1 MKAFF
6 KKIVVSILTL
16 EARILLR
23 RKNPT
28 IIAVTGSVGKTSTK
42 DAIYAAIKD
51 SVNARKSQKS
61 FNSEIGVPLTILGL
75 QNGWNNP
82 FIWLWN
88 IIDGAMIAL
97 FSREYP
103 AVLVLETGVDM
114 PGDMKQLTN
123 WLTPDIVVL
132 TRLPDVPVHVEA
144 FSSPQAVIDEK
155 MILVNSLKPE
165 GVLIY
170 NLDDPVIVDQLEDV
184 RQMTVSF
191 ARYSPANVVVGKD
204 KIAYEDKIPA
214 GISFNV
220 KSESVGDSFDVSL
233 EGVLGVQSLY
243 SIAAAVAV
251 AQQVKVDVVTAV
263 KGITELVTP
272 PGRMRVFP
280 GIKDTILI
288 DDSYNSSPIALE
300 HALDTMAQVRHT
312 GRRIAVLGDMLEL
325 GKFSADAHENLGEK
339 VARTCDNLITVGVR
353 ARGFATGALR
363 AGMDESNI
371 LQYEESDRAGREL
384 QSLLHPGDLVLIKGS
399 QGIRTE
405 KIVKE
410 VMANPQDAERVL
422 VRQDAEWQDIG

>member
-23 RKNPT
+23 RKKPT

-42 DAIYAAIKD
+42 DAIFAAIKD
-51 SVNARKSQKS
+51 SVNARKNQKT
-61 FNSEIGVPLTILGL
+61 FNTELGVPLTVLGL

-82 FIWLWN
+82 FTWLWN
-88 IIDGAMIAL
+88 IVEGMLIAL
-97 FSREYP
+97 FSRDYP
-103 AVLVLETGVDM
+103 SVLVLEAGIDQ
-114 PGDMKQLTN
+114 PGDMK
-123 WLTPDIVVL
+123 WLASWLKPDVVVL
-132 TRLPDVPVHVEA
+132 TRFPDVPTHVEYFPSA
-144 FSSPQAVIDEK
+144 DAVVDEK
-155 MILVNSLKPE
+155 MKLVQALKSD

-170 NLDDPVIVDQLEDV
+170 NLDDAIIVSQLEEV
-184 RQMTVSF
+184 RQQTISF
-191 ARYSPANVVVGKD
+191 ARYSSANVVVGKD
-204 KIAYEDKIPA
+204 RVVYDSKIPT
-214 GISFNV
+214 GISFEIKTEKSGSSFNV
-220 KSESVGDSFDVSL
+220 QLD
-233 EGVLGVQSLY
+233 GVLGNQSLY
-243 SIAAAVAV
+243 ALGAAVAV
-251 AQQVKVDVVTAV
+251 AEHLGVGTSTAAEGLS
-263 KGITELVTP
+263 KSTTP
-272 PGRMRVFP
+272 PSRMRVFP

-384 QSLLHPGDLVLIKGS
+384 QSLLQPGDLVLIKGS